1 MPKARRNKVVA
12 LTKVKKDVHALK
24 DSLVQK
30 IHSYADNFK
39 AIYVITYEN
48 MTTNPFKALR
58 EELSDCKFCLGK
70 NKVMGVALGRTE
82 E

>member
-1 MPKARRNKVVA
+1 MPRAKKNKVIS

-30 IHSYADNFK
+30 VRSYVDAFK
-39 AIYVITYEN
+39 SVYVITYEN

-58 EELSDCKFCLGK
+58 EELSDCRFCLGK
-70 NKVMGVALGRTE
+70 NKVMGVALGRTA
-82 E
+82 